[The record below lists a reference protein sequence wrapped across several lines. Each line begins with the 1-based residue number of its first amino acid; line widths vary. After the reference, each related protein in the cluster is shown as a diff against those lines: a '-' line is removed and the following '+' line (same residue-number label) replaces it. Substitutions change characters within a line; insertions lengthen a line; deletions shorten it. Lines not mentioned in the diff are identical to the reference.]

1 MESSSTNTFAR
12 QAQTTSNPAPV
23 VKIKVALGERVL
35 AFEGR
40 EADTLNRLIVRG
52 EAGLTSIENH
62 GPRISH
68 YVMKIRRAGLA
79 VETWSASRMSVRSPA
94 STGDIFCA
102 LLSAWSSASMP
113 GRVAAMGDA
122 FDESTAAD
130 DRERIART
138 LKAALAARDDFHVRA
153 LGLVLRAFD
162 ERARAARRRPRRV
175 EAQVETKPMGRR
187 DCRVKGAS
195 HGG

>member
-79 VETWSASRMSVRSPA
+79 VETWSAESRVGAFAGKHGRYFLRSP
-94 STGDIFCA
+94 
-102 LLSAWSSASMP
+102 L
-113 GRVAAMGDA
+113 RVVERVDA
-122 FDESTAAD
+122 GE
-130 DRERIART
+130 
-138 LKAALAARDDFHVRA
+138 
-153 LGLVLRAFD
+153 
-162 ERARAARRRPRRV
+162 
-175 EAQVETKPMGRR
+175 GRR
-187 DCRVKGAS
+187 NG
-195 HGG
+195 